1 MPYIPIVINVDEITD
16 YHDDAVALAFKNL
29 APAGVLYATVD
40 RSYDKNNT
48 KTLTIEQS
56 AAKLI
61 GIVDVINWSFSKT
74 RWTSNYDYSNTVI
87 KQGYLKNTS
96 FTISAGNEGEL
107 MVAGYDPVT
116 NTKTY
121 PGWGRIAE
129 YQSTPYDF
137 TIGAIDT
144 FDWKYPNATSD
155 DPEVYKKIAKFE
167 LASFSEITPKFVDF
181 YTQGDGGTSFAAP
194 RVAGMIAHIKQYNP
208 NYNLNEIR
216 TILERNSK
224 YITFN
229 RDGNTWVAQVLD
241 PWNMETNTIRNGR
254 DGKTVNMFTDGIT
267 QNDYTWTFDP
277 KHIIDQKTKVEALFE
292 VFYAT
297 NPSQQE
303 FNIWM
308 NIVDKDKLTVEQTVS
323 AFIKSALF
331 GNLNYMPKDTD
342 SKVALIERVQGL
354 YHLGLNR
361 EPTLE
366 ETAMVIDYY
375 NAIGE
380 NFKQLIVDFVGYYN
394 IDLSTQTS
402 W

>member
-1 MPYIPIVINVDEITD
+1 MYIPVVVHVDEITNW
-16 YHDDAVALAFKNL
+16 HDDSVALAFHNY

-40 RSYDKNNT
+40 RSYDPGNT
-48 KTLTIEQS
+48 KALTEVQS

-61 GIVDVINWSFSKT
+61 GLADVINWSFSKSL
-74 RWTSNYDYSNTVI
+74 WVDNYDFSNTVI
-87 KQGYLKNTS
+87 KQGYLKNTA
-96 FTISAGNEGEL
+96 FTISAGNEGEGL
-107 MVAGYDPVT
+107 VIGYDPLTKITT
-116 NTKTY
+116 N

-167 LASFSEITPKFVDF
+167 LASFSEVTPKFVDF

-194 RVAGMIAHIKQYNP
+194 RVAAMIAHIKQFNP

-224 YITFN
+224 YLTFN

-267 QNDYTWTFDP
+267 EKDYTWTFDL
-277 KHIIDQKTKVEALFE
+277 KHTIDQKTKVEALFE
-292 VFYAT
+292 IFYAV
-297 NPSQQE
+297 NPSEQE
-303 FNIWM
+303 LNTWM
-308 NIVDKDKLTVEQTVS
+308 NIVDKDKLTVEQATS
-323 AFIKSALF
+323 AFVNSALL
-331 GNLNYMPKDTD
+331 GSLDYMPKDTD
-342 SKVALIERVQGL
+342 SKVALIERVQAL
-354 YHLGLNR
+354 YHLGLDR
-361 EPTLE
+361 EPTLD
-366 ETAMVIDYY
+366 ETVMAIDYY
-375 NAIGE
+375 NDTGQ
-380 NFKQLIVDFVGYYN
+380 NFKQLIVDFVGYYAV
-394 IDLSTQTS
+394 DLSTQI

>member
-1 MPYIPIVINVDEITD
+1 MPYIPIVVNVDEIID
-16 YHDDAVALAFKNL
+16 YHDDSVALAFQNL
-29 APAGVLYATVD
+29 APPGVLYATVD
-40 RSYDKNNT
+40 RSYSENDT
-48 KTLTIEQS
+48 RTLTIEQS
-56 AAKLI
+56 ATKLI
-61 GIVDVINWSFSKT
+61 GFVDVINWSFSKT
-74 RWTSNYDYSNTVI
+74 RWTSDYNYSNTVI
-87 KQGYLKNTS
+87 KEGYLKNTA
-96 FTISAGNEGEL
+96 FTVSAGNEGEGFTI
-107 MVAGYDPVT
+107 GYDPVT
-116 NTKTY
+116 NITTY

-144 FDWKYPNATSD
+144 FDWKYPSSTSD
-155 DPEVYKKIAKFE
+155 NSEVYKKVAKFE
-167 LASFSEITPKFVDF
+167 LASFSEVTPKFVDF

-224 YITFN
+224 YLTFE

-241 PWNMETNTIRNGR
+241 PWNMQTNTIRNER
-254 DGKTVNMFTDGIT
+254 DGKTINMFTDGIT
-267 QNDYTWTFDP
+267 KNDYIWTFDP
-277 KHIIDQKTKVEALFE
+277 KHVIDQKTKIEALFE

-303 FNIWM
+303 FNTWM
-308 NIVDKDKLTVEQTVS
+308 DIVDKDKLTVEQAITR
-323 AFIKSALF
+323 FIKSALF
-331 GNLNYMPKDTD
+331 GNLDYMPKDID

-354 YHLGLNR
+354 YHLGLSR

-366 ETAMVIDYY
+366 ETVMAIDYY
-375 NAIGE
+375 STTGE

-394 IDLSTQTS
+394 IDLSTQT